1 MLSWFTPSEVP
12 ADFASTAVTIGKFDG
27 VHLGHQALL
36 SRVVDLAEDNM
47 FSSVALTFDRHPD
60 ALLNPSECK
69 LPLIGPAQKTILLAE
84 QGIDAT
90 LTLAFDETLAA
101 MAPARFVQE
110 ILVDALKAKIVV
122 VGEGFRFGNQGSG
135 TVETL
140 RELGSALGFRVFVI
154 PQVTVGGE
162 AVSTTRIRE
171 LLDQGKV
178 MAAATLLGRNHIN
191 TGIIEHG
198 LKIGRTIG
206 FPTANMS
213 RDCEGFLPL
222 DGVYAGWLY
231 ADDQKYPAAHSV
243 GINETFQAVPR
254 LVESFVIDA
263 PEGLDLYD
271 KTVTLE
277 YVEFIR
283 PAAKFD
289 GVESLVAEINRDIE
303 KIRTVLELGEK

>member
-1 MLSWFTPSEVP
+1 VLSWKSPAEVP
-12 ADFASTAVTIGKFDG
+12 QDFADTAVTIGKFDG

-36 SRVVDLAEDNM
+36 ARVVDLAEENL
-47 FSSVALTFDRHPD
+47 FAAVALTFDRHPD
-60 ALLNPSECK
+60 ALLNPDQCK
-69 LPLIGPAQKTILLAE
+69 LPLIGPAQKNILLAE
-84 QGIDAT
+84 NGIDAT
-90 LTLAFDETLAA
+90 LTLTFDEALAA
-101 MAPARFVQE
+101 MSPAEFVQN
-110 ILVDALKAKIVV
+110 ILVKTLKAKIVV
-122 VGEGFRFGNQGSG
+122 VGEGFRFGHQGAG
-135 TVETL
+135 NVEVL
-140 RELGSALGFRVFVI
+140 RELGSRFGFRVFVI

-162 AVSTTRIRE
+162 PVSTTRIRT
-171 LLDQGKV
+171 LLDEGKV
-178 MAAATLLGRNHIN
+178 VAAAALLGRNHIT

-231 ADDQKYPAAHSV
+231 VDDQKLPAAHSV

-254 LVESFVIDA
+254 LVESFVLDRKD
-263 PEGLDLYD
+263 LDLYD

-303 KIRTVLELGEK
+303 KIRKVLEI

>member
-1 MLSWFTPSEVP
+1 VLSWSKLSDVP
-12 ADFASTAVTIGKFDG
+12 EDFASTAVTIGKFDG

-36 SRVVDLAEDNM
+36 SRVVDLAEENL
-47 FSSVALTFDRHPD
+47 FAAVTLTFDRHPD
-60 ALLNPSECK
+60 ALLNPAECK

-90 LTLAFDETLAA
+90 LTLTFDEALAA
-101 MAPARFVQE
+101 MPPLQFVQE
-110 ILVDALKAKIVV
+110 ILVNALKAKIVV
-122 VGEGFRFGNQGSG
+122 VGEGFRFGNKGAG

-140 RELGSALGFRVFVI
+140 RELGSSLGFRVFVI
-154 PQVTVGGE
+154 PQVTIGGE
-162 AVSTTRIRE
+162 VVSTTRIRE

-178 MAAATLLGRNHIN
+178 MAAATLLGRNHIA
-191 TGIIEHG
+191 TGIVEHG

-254 LVESFVIDA
+254 LVESFVLDRND
-263 PEGLDLYD
+263 LDLYG

-289 GVESLVAEINRDIE
+289 GVEALVEEINRDIE
-303 KIRTVLELGEK
+303 KIRVVLELGEK

>member
-1 MLSWFTPSEVP
+1 MLSWNALHEVP
-12 ADFASTAVTIGKFDG
+12 EDFAPTVVTIGKFDA

-36 SRVVDLAEDNM
+36 ERAVNVAEEHLLASVV
-47 FSSVALTFDRHPD
+47 LTFDRHPD
-60 ALLNPSECK
+60 ALLNPDDYR
-69 LPLIGPAQKTILLAE
+69 LPIVGPTKQRDLLAE

-90 LTLAFDETLAA
+90 LTLCFDEALAK
-101 MAPARFVQE
+101 MSPQE
-110 ILVDALKAKIVV
+110 FAESILVEGLRAKAVI
-122 VGEGFRFGNQGSG
+122 VGEGFRFGHRGSG
-135 TVETL
+135 NVSQL
-140 RELGSALGFRVFVI
+140 RELGQKFGFQVI
-154 PQVTVGGE
+154 ELPTLSIGGE
-162 AVSTTRIRE
+162 VVSTTKIRN
-171 LLDQGKV
+171 LLDDGKV
-178 MAAATLLGRNHIN
+178 VAAAALLGRNHTN
-191 TGIIEHG
+191 VGVIEHG

-231 ADDQKYPAAHSV
+231 VDDLKYPAAHSV

-254 LVESFVIDA
+254 LVESFVLDHT
-263 PEGLDLYD
+263 GLDLYD
-271 KTVTLE
+271 KVVTLE

-303 KIRTVLELGEK
+303 KIRKSLGIEKK

>member
-1 MLSWFTPSEVP
+1 MLSWTSPAEVP
-12 ADFASTAVTIGKFDG
+12 EDFAETVVTIGKFDG

-36 SRVVDLAEDNM
+36 TRTVDLAEENL
-47 FSSVALTFDRHPD
+47 FAAVVLTFDRHPD
-60 ALLNPSECK
+60 ALLNPAACK
-69 LPLIGPAQKTILLAE
+69 LPLIGPAQKAVLLTEA
-84 QGIDAT
+84 GIDAT
-90 LTLAFDETLAA
+90 LTLNFDEALAA
-101 MAPARFVQE
+101 MSPTEFVQQ
-110 ILVDALKAKIVV
+110 ILVNALKAKVVV
-122 VGEGFRFGNQGSG
+122 VGEGFRFGNKGSG

-140 RELGSALGFRVFVI
+140 RELGSKLGFRVFVI
-154 PQVTVGGE
+154 PQVTIGGE
-162 AVSTTRIRE
+162 SVSTTRVRE

-178 MAAATLLGRNHIN
+178 VAAAALLGRNHIT

-231 ADDQKYPAAHSV
+231 VDDEKYPAAHSV

-254 LVESFVIDA
+254 LVESFVLDRYD
-263 PEGLDLYD
+263 LDLYG

-303 KIRTVLELGEK
+303 KILKILELGDK

>member
-1 MLSWFTPSEVP
+1 VLSWSSVSEVTD
-12 ADFASTAVTIGKFDG
+12 DFANTAVTIGKFDG
-27 VHLGHQALL
+27 IHLGHQALL
-36 SRVVDLAEDNM
+36 SRVVDLAEENL
-47 FSSVALTFDRHPD
+47 FAAVALTFDRHPD
-60 ALLNPSECK
+60 ALLNPAECK
-69 LPLIGPAQKTILLAE
+69 LPLIGPAQKTVLFAE

-90 LTLAFDETLAA
+90 LTLTFDEALAA
-101 MAPARFVQE
+101 MSPSEFVE
-110 ILVDALKAKIVV
+110 SILVNSLKAKIVV
-122 VGEGFRFGNQGSG
+122 VGEGFRFGHKSAGD
-135 TVETL
+135 VEVL
-140 RELGSALGFRVFVI
+140 RELGSRFGFRVFVI
-154 PQVTVGGE
+154 PHITVGGE
-162 AVSTTRIRE
+162 AVSTTRIRD
-171 LLDQGKV
+171 LLNEGKV

-191 TGIIEHG
+191 TGVIEHG

-231 ADDQKYPAAHSV
+231 VEDKKYPAAHSV

-263 PEGLDLYD
+263 PAGLDLYG

-289 GVESLVAEINRDIE
+289 GVEALVAEINRDIE
-303 KIRTVLELGEK
+303 KIRKVLGN